1 MAAVMEQGIVIET
14 SLAPPVTVVMLHGY
28 AMQPEELAP
37 FVHSMGVPGRFLL
50 LRGPKVAWPSGRAWW
65 SVDTEVR
72 AADQAAGAR
81 DLAFSDPPGRAEVRQ
96 QLAEILRLER
106 ARDPSRPCV
115 LAGFSQGGML
125 ACDTLLYEDVSVDGL
140 ALLSSSCIDFNGWH
154 PRRAK
159 LQGLKAMV
167 AHGRHDADLAFSAGE
182 RLRDLLMDSGASIAW
197 VPFDGGHQIPLPVW
211 RALRRLIRSFAASPS
226 DPATAAHIGEG
237 FAPAPPI

>member
-1 MAAVMEQGIVIET
+1 MQQCIAIET
-14 SLAPPVTVVMLHGY
+14 SSAPPVTVIMLHGY
-28 AMQPEELAP
+28 AMEPEELVP

-50 LRGPKVAWPSGRAWW
+50 PCAPKAAWPRGRAWW
-65 SVDTEVR
+65 SVDTDAR
-72 AADQAAGAR
+72 AAEQAAGAR
-81 DLAFSDPPGRAEVRQ
+81 DLAFTDPPGRAEARR
-96 QLAEILRLER
+96 QLAEILLLER
-106 ARDPSRPCV
+106 TRHPSRPCV

-140 ALLSSSCIDFNGWH
+140 ALLSSSCIDFNGWY

-167 AHGRHDADLAFSAGE
+167 AHGRHDADLAFAAGE
-182 RLRDLLMDSGASIAW
+182 RLRDLLIDSGASIAW

-211 RALRRLIRSFAASPS
+211 RALRRLIRSLAARPS

-237 FAPAPPI
+237 FASAPPI